1 MSLETV
7 SSETVCPSELETDIT
22 DITIT
27 PDGRI
32 RCFGLS
38 RQLLALLCETGLA
51 DEQLQHH
58 WHVIQQHSTDNN
70 TVRTLNP
77 SRDHDSS
84 NAIF

>member
-1 MSLETV
+1 MSLKTA
-7 SSETVCPSELETDIT
+7 CLSELETDVT

-51 DEQLQHH
+51 DERLQNH
-58 WHVIQQHSTDNN
+58 WKAIQHPEIQEAKAT
-70 TVRTLNP
+70 
-77 SRDHDSS
+77 
-84 NAIF
+84 

>member
-1 MSLETV
+1 MSHNT
-7 SSETVCPSELETDIT
+7 PSHVPDDWNDLNKSLSDMETDIT

-51 DEQLQHH
+51 DERLKNH
-58 WHVIQQHSTDNN
+58 WN
-70 TVRTLNP
+70 TVK
-77 SRDHDSS
+77 
-84 NAIF
+84 

>member
-1 MSLETV
+1 MSHNTTNIL
-7 SSETVCPSELETDIT
+7 PDDMETDIT

-51 DEQLQHH
+51 DEQLQKH
-58 WHVIQQHSTDNN
+58 WE
-70 TVRTLNP
+70 
-77 SRDHDSS
+77 
-84 NAIF
+84 AITGPQSEDCIKKEPQV

>member
-1 MSLETV
+1 MTSVPLTAPLE
-7 SSETVCPSELETDIT
+7 EVCASDLEIDIT

-51 DEQLQHH
+51 DEQLQKH
-58 WHVIQQHSTDNN
+58 WQTIQHQETR
-70 TVRTLNP
+70 RT
-77 SRDHDSS
+77 
-84 NAIF
+84 

>member
-1 MSLETV
+1 MISVLVETI
-7 SSETVCPSELETDIT
+7 CASELETDIT

-51 DEQLQHH
+51 DEQLQNH
-58 WHVIQQHSTDNN
+58 WQTIQRQETQ
-70 TVRTLNP
+70 TT
-77 SRDHDSS
+77 
-84 NAIF
+84 

>member
-1 MSLETV
+1 METDYG
-7 SSETVCPSELETDIT
+7 LETDIT

-51 DEQLQHH
+51 DERLQNH
-58 WHVIQQHSTDNN
+58 WIAIQQNCSDIQET
-70 TVRTLNP
+70 TR
-77 SRDHDSS
+77 
-84 NAIF
+84 

>member
-1 MSLETV
+1 MSHNTMNILPDNLETN
-7 SSETVCPSELETDIT
+7 IT

-51 DEQLQHH
+51 DEQLQKH
-58 WHVIQQHSTDNN
+58 WEMIKEATN
-70 TVRTLNP
+70 TIREAEPAPAAVPPANRA
-77 SRDHDSS
+77 DV
-84 NAIF
+84 

>member
-1 MSLETV
+1 MTSVPLETV
-7 SSETVCPSELETDIT
+7 CSPELETDIT

-51 DEQLQHH
+51 DEQLQNH
-58 WHVIQQHSTDNN
+58 W
-70 TVRTLNP
+70 
-77 SRDHDSS
+77 
-84 NAIF
+84 NAIQKNSITNGDKLVVLP